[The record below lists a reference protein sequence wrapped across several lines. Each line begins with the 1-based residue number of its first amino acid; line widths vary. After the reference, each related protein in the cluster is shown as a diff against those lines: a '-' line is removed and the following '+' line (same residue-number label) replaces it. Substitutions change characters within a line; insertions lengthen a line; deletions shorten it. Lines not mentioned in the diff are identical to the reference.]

1 MVMRVIKSA
10 CTALVVGALLALAGA
25 ANAAD
30 PVKIRYGWIV
40 LPASWGPLILEKKDL
55 MPNFGKTYVAETLR
69 FPGSSPMITAIA
81 SGDIEFALLNFASF
95 AAAIENANMTDLRI
109 VADEVQDGV
118 RGYDSVSFAVLKDG
132 PIKKVEDLKGRIVG
146 TNARGTAVDMG
157 ARAMLRR
164 AGLEDKRD
172 YNIVEVA
179 FPNMVAT
186 LNEKKIDLGVIAAP
200 WSQNPKTWE
209 TLHPLFQLRDSF
221 GVTQLS
227 MWVGRQGFLEKNRA
241 AVTDF
246 FTDFLR
252 VARWY
257 LDEKNHDA
265 AVAAV
270 ANGTKLPPETFKG
283 WVYTKKDLYRDPDGK
298 IDASVLQKN
307 MDLQQE
313 LGFQK
318 TKIDASKYV
327 DMSSVEEAA
336 KRLK

>member
-1 MVMRVIKSA
+1 MRLIKSA
-10 CTALVVGALLALAGA
+10 LTAVLAGALLLAAGTA
-25 ANAAD
+25 RAAD
-30 PVKIRYGWIV
+30 PVKITYGWIV

-55 MPNFGKTYVAETLR
+55 MPNFGKTYVADTLH
-69 FPGSSPMITAIA
+69 FAGSSAMVTAIA
-81 SGDIEFALLNFASF
+81 SGDIQFALLNFASF
-95 AAAIENANMTDLRI
+95 AAAIENAGLTDLRI

-118 RGYDSVSFAVLKDG
+118 PGYDSVSFGVLKDG
-132 PIKKVEDLKGRIVG
+132 PIKKVADLKGRIVG

-157 ARAMLRR
+157 MRAMLRKV
-164 AGLEDKRD
+164 GLEDRRD

-179 FPNMVAT
+179 FPNMITT
-186 LNEKKIDLGVIAAP
+186 LLEKKIDLNVIAAP

-209 TLHPLFQLRDSF
+209 KIHPLFHLRDSF

-227 MWVGRQGFLEKNRA
+227 MWVGRQSFLEKNRA

-252 VARWY
+252 VVRW
-257 LDEKNHDA
+257 DTDPKNHDA

-270 ANGTKLPPETFKG
+270 AAGTKRPPETFKG

-298 IDASVLQKN
+298 VDAAVLQKN
-307 MDLQQE
+307 MDLQKS

-318 TKIDASKYV
+318 TDIDVKKFV
-327 DMSSVEEAA
+327 DMSYMEAAA